1 MDQAK
6 LPLEVK
12 SHGFAMFSEEDFKK
26 KKKNK
31 NVYRRND

>member
-26 KKKNK
+26 KK